1 MNTTKLTD
9 EEFVKGYNET
19 KPKEHEFLRKCFL
32 GILFLTCP
40 FFQLFPL
47 LGFTSIPAIIVYII
61 YGIYFVA
68 LIAVKIKDYILR
80 RRFLAKVGLTEKQ
93 ATRRY
98 VFLKYNVIYMPMLQQ
113 MCRMNLKIIPHQLN
127 FLRKCNFASTALL
140 GEFLFEREYSEKD
153 LEESFCKLRK
163 EKIEVS
169 VQFVQILFMLA
180 VLEDGIHDDEWN
192 YITEVIVKL
201 GLTYNS
207 EIETLKTKFSVFR
220 KEDKAEEKEKEK
232 DHPRRIADPRLKR
245 YYEILGVSEEAS
257 DEEIKKTYRALALQ
271 HHPDLI
277 KNADRIK
284 ECEAM
289 MSKINEA
296 YEKIRG

>member
-1 MNTTKLTD
+1 MNLTKLTD
-9 EEFVKGYNET
+9 KEFIKGYDESQ
-19 KPKEHEFLRKCFL
+19 PKKHEFLRYCFL
-32 GILFLTCP
+32 VIGYLTCP
-40 FFQLFPL
+40 FFIAFPS

-61 YGIYFVA
+61 YGIYFVT
-68 LIAVKIKDYILR
+68 LIAVKIIDYILR
-80 RRFLAKVGLTEKQ
+80 RRFLTKVGLTEKQ

-98 VFLKYNVIYMPMLQQ
+98 VFLNYNVIYMPMLQQ

-140 GEFLFEREYSEKD
+140 GEFLFEREYSEEELKD
-153 LEESFCKLRK
+153 SFNKLRK

-169 VQFVQILFMLA
+169 IEFVQILFMLA

-192 YITEVIVKL
+192 YIAEVIVKL

-207 EIETLKTKFSVFR
+207 EIETLKTKFLIFR

-232 DHPRRIADPRLKR
+232 DAPRRIADPRLKR

-257 DEEIKKTYRALALQ
+257 DEEIKKAYRALALQ

-289 MSKINEA
+289 MAKINEA